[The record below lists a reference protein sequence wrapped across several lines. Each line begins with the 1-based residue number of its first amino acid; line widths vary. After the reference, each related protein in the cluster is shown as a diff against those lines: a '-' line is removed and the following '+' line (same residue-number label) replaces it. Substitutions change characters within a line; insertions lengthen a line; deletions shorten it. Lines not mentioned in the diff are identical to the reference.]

1 MKVVVIEPLG
11 IEEVELKKII
21 AKNLPNCE
29 IELFSTK
36 TTDTLELID
45 RAKDAEIVVEANLPL
60 TRQFIENCPQL
71 KMISVA
77 FTGVDHIDLEACQER
92 GIMICNSVGYST
104 VAVADLVF
112 GMIIELYR
120 HISQCDLLTRQEKT
134 KEGLSFYELEGKTIG
149 IIGMGTIGERV
160 AKIAQAFGMDV
171 LGYRRHQVAVDGV
184 KNVDLETLLKQ
195 SDIVSIHTPLT
206 KETTCLIGQKE
217 LSMMKPTA
225 LLINTARGKIVD
237 SLALKNALNDNVIM
251 GAGIDVFETEPPILK
266 NHHLLNC
273 KNVILTPHIGFAT
286 QEALIKRANIVF
298 ENIKNYLEGEP
309 QNIC

>member
-45 RAKDAEIVVEANLPL
+45 RAKGAEIVVEANLPL

-160 AKIAQAFGMDV
+160 AKNCSSFWNECF
-171 LGYRRHQVAVDGV
+171 R
-184 KNVDLETLLKQ
+184 
-195 SDIVSIHTPLT
+195 
-206 KETTCLIGQKE
+206 
-217 LSMMKPTA
+217 LSSSSS
-225 LLINTARGKIVD
+225 R
-237 SLALKNALNDNVIM
+237 
-251 GAGIDVFETEPPILK
+251 
-266 NHHLLNC
+266 C
-273 KNVILTPHIGFAT
+273 
-286 QEALIKRANIVF
+286 
-298 ENIKNYLEGEP
+298 
-309 QNIC
+309 